1 MKLLFFD
8 DFRFGALKGDDRVVD
23 LTAEV
28 ADIKQLGPQDV
39 IRGVIENWGAY
50 RGKLEAAVEAAD
62 GVPVSSVQLRPP
74 LPKSTNIDCMAVNY
88 MEDGTRDAPAQINS
102 FYKTPYAI
110 IGDGDDMILPDVP
123 ATIFEGE
130 AEVALVMSKYGSQV
144 SEADAF
150 DYVFGYVNFIDG
162 SARGL
167 PEGGFPTMKSRHTF
181 APIGP
186 YLVTKDEIEDPQ
198 HLQVVLTNNGIVQ
211 QNFSTD
217 DMAHNLARCVEW
229 VTSIHPIEAGDILA
243 TGTNHGGLNSFQD
256 GDVITLET
264 EGLGKLTINIKDDL
278 KRTWGRETRHDM
290 AAKGVDGTT
299 PQLTGKYS

>member
-1 MKLLFFD
+1 
-8 DFRFGALKGDDRVVD
+8 
-23 LTAEV
+23 
-28 ADIKQLGPQDV
+28 
-39 IRGVIENWGAY
+39 
-50 RGKLEAAVEAAD
+50 
-62 GVPVSSVQLRPP
+62 
-74 LPKSTNIDCMAVNY
+74 
-88 MEDGTRDAPAQINS
+88 
-102 FYKTPYAI
+102 
-110 IGDGDDMILPDVP
+110 
-123 ATIFEGE
+123 
-130 AEVALVMSKYGSQV
+130 
-144 SEADAF
+144 
-150 DYVFGYVNFIDG
+150 
-162 SARGL
+162 
-167 PEGGFPTMKSRHTF
+167 MKSRHTF

-211 QNFSTD
+211 QNFNTD